1 LELAVTNLVALR
13 ALNAE
18 RWARCA
24 ILPNRQAEVDAVAR
38 KLCAPDAK
46 LRYQAISQAVW
57 GKPDLWFGVAV
68 IHEREADGPP
78 HWDKQLGQGDPLNQI
93 SRHRPKG
100 RGPFLSHPG
109 DAPGNDA
116 FHRGAVD
123 ALENCP
129 PFAGRWTDW
138 TIGGVLTLWLLY
150 NGTGYEDYHH
160 EASPWPLGGSMIS
173 MSSYFAGPSRGRIG
187 FATSRRSRCLRAS
200 VTCIP
205 ASMPGWSICG
215 PI

>member
-1 LELAVTNLVALR
+1 VTNLVALR

>member
-1 LELAVTNLVALR
+1 MTNLVALR

-24 ILPNRQAEVDAVAR
+24 ILPKRQAEVDAVAR

-46 LRYQAISQAVW
+46 LRYQFHKPYGASRISGSALPSFMSGRPTDHRIGTNSL
-57 GKPDLWFGVAV
+57 GK
-68 IHEREADGPP
+68 
-78 HWDKQLGQGDPLNQI
+78 GDPLNQI

-100 RGPFLSHPG
+100 RGPFLIHPG

-160 EASPWPLGGSMIS
+160 EASPYDWGATNIEEWGKYVRDGVWSAHAWDSQVGCAAMLKGMMAIDPTIK
-173 MSSYFAGPSRGRIG
+173 FA
-187 FATSRRSRCLRAS
+187 A
-200 VTCIP
+200 
-205 ASMPGWSICG
+205 
-215 PI
+215 